1 VIKFSE
7 LWGAEE
13 GRRSFVEVVNMAVGG
28 RGSGRF
34 SGAGGGRGVGGG
46 RAPQAAATTTKSVAT
61 SLCAQERVVV
71 KSEFPE
77 PMMQHMGVDGQ
88 GMFPMMQPH
97 MWNMPMSKWS

>member
-1 VIKFSE
+1 
-7 LWGAEE
+7 
-13 GRRSFVEVVNMAVGG
+13 
-28 RGSGRF
+28 
-34 SGAGGGRGVGGG
+34 
-46 RAPQAAATTTKSVAT
+46 VAN

-97 MWNMPMSKWS
+97 MWNMPMSQWSQFFGNQQIPLLVSTL